1 MIGACKKIVRLI
13 LMSNISRRKF
23 LKGAGVAVLAV
34 AASGVLA
41 GCSKDPVV
49 PATDAKL
56 EKLVCSAI
64 IELVTENSKND
75 KIILEQ
81 DNLLHDVAT
90 RLMEAE
96 ISGDPVAE
104 RMKIESNKYPQMDGK
119 RIRIEGVCYGK
130 AEGETDDDVKR
141 AVKYDLASFKA
152 SKAVSQISVAAR
164 KVDGVVYY
172 AFITFAVINI

>member
-64 IELVTENSKND
+64 IELVAENNQ
-75 KIILEQ
+75 IVLEQ
-81 DNLLHDVAT
+81 DDLLHDDAT

-96 ISGDPVAE
+96 ISGDPMAE
-104 RMKIESNKYPQMDGK
+104 RMKIESNKYRPMDEK
-119 RIRIEGVCYGK
+119 MIAIQGVCYGK

-152 SKAVSQISVAAR
+152 NNAVSQISIAAR

-172 AFITFAVINI
+172 AFITFGIL

>member
-1 MIGACKKIVRLI
+1 
-13 LMSNISRRKF
+13 MSNISRRKF
-23 LKGAGVAVLAV
+23 LKGTGVAVLAV

-64 IELVTENSKND
+64 IELVAENNQ
-75 KIILEQ
+75 IVLEQ
-81 DNLLHDVAT
+81 DNLLHDDAT

-96 ISGDPVAE
+96 ISGDPMAE
-104 RMKIESNKYPQMDGK
+104 RMKIESNKYRPMDEK
-119 RIRIEGVCYGK
+119 MIAIQGVCYGK

-152 SKAVSQISVAAR
+152 NNAVSQISIAAR

-172 AFITFAVINI
+172 AFITFGIL

>member
-1 MIGACKKIVRLI
+1 
-13 LMSNISRRKF
+13 MSNISRRKF

-64 IELVTENSKND
+64 IELVAENNQ
-75 KIILEQ
+75 IILEQ
-81 DNLLHDVAT
+81 DDLLHDDAT

-96 ISGDPVAE
+96 ISGDPMAE
-104 RMKIESNKYPQMDGK
+104 RMKIESNKYRPMDEK
-119 RIRIEGVCYGK
+119 IILIEGVCYGK

-172 AFITFAVINI
+172 AFITFGAFGI

>member
-64 IELVTENSKND
+64 IELVAENNQ
-75 KIILEQ
+75 IVLEQ
-81 DNLLHDVAT
+81 DNLLHDDAT

-96 ISGDPVAE
+96 ISGDPMAE
-104 RMKIESNKYPQMDGK
+104 RMKIESNKYRPMDEK
-119 RIRIEGVCYGK
+119 MIAIQGVCYGK

-152 SKAVSQISVAAR
+152 NNAVSQISIAAR

-172 AFITFAVINI
+172 AFITFGIL

>member
-1 MIGACKKIVRLI
+1 
-13 LMSNISRRKF
+13 MSNISRRKF

-64 IELVTENSKND
+64 IELVAENSEEND

-81 DNLLHDVAT
+81 DDLLHDVAT

-96 ISGDPVAE
+96 ISGDPMAE

-119 RIRIEGVCYGK
+119 MIRIEGVCYGK
-130 AEGETDDDVKR
+130 AEGETDDDVKQ

-172 AFITFAVINI
+172 AFITFGVINI

>member
-64 IELVTENSKND
+64 IELVAENN

-81 DNLLHDVAT
+81 DDLLHDDAT

-96 ISGDPVAE
+96 ISGDPMAV
-104 RMKIESNKYPQMDGK
+104 RMEIENSKYRPMDK
-119 RIRIEGVCYGK
+119 KMIAIQGVCYGK
-130 AEGETDDDVKR
+130 AEGETDDDVKQ

-152 SKAVSQISVAAR
+152 NNAVSQISIAAR

-172 AFITFAVINI
+172 AFITFGIL

>member
-1 MIGACKKIVRLI
+1 
-13 LMSNISRRKF
+13 MSNISRRKF

-64 IELVTENSKND
+64 IELVAENNQ
-75 KIILEQ
+75 IVLEQ
-81 DNLLHDVAT
+81 DNLLHDDAT

-96 ISGDPVAE
+96 ISGDPMAE
-104 RMKIESNKYPQMDGK
+104 RMKIESNKYRPMDEK
-119 RIRIEGVCYGK
+119 MIAIQGVCYGE

-152 SKAVSQISVAAR
+152 NNAVSQISIAAR

-172 AFITFAVINI
+172 AFITFGIL

>member
-1 MIGACKKIVRLI
+1 
-13 LMSNISRRKF
+13 MSNISRRKF

-64 IELVTENSKND
+64 IELVAENNQ
-75 KIILEQ
+75 IVLEQ
-81 DNLLHDVAT
+81 DNLLHDDAT

-96 ISGDPVAE
+96 ISGDPMAE
-104 RMKIESNKYPQMDGK
+104 RMKIESNKYRPMDEK
-119 RIRIEGVCYGK
+119 MIAIQGVCYGK

-152 SKAVSQISVAAR
+152 TNAVSQISIAAR

-172 AFITFAVINI
+172 AFITFGIL

>member
-1 MIGACKKIVRLI
+1 
-13 LMSNISRRKF
+13 MSNISRRKF

-64 IELVTENSKND
+64 IELVAENNQ
-75 KIILEQ
+75 IILEQ
-81 DNLLHDVAT
+81 DDLLHDDAT

-96 ISGDPVAE
+96 ISGDPMAE
-104 RMKIESNKYPQMDGK
+104 RMKIESNKYRPMDEK
-119 RIRIEGVCYGK
+119 MIAIQGVCYGK

-152 SKAVSQISVAAR
+152 NNAVSQISIAAR

-172 AFITFAVINI
+172 ACITFGIL

>member
-1 MIGACKKIVRLI
+1 
-13 LMSNISRRKF
+13 MSNISRRKF

-64 IELVTENSKND
+64 IELVAENN

-81 DNLLHDVAT
+81 DDLLHDDAT

-96 ISGDPVAE
+96 ISGDPMAVRKE
-104 RMKIESNKYPQMDGK
+104 IEIKKIRQMDEK
-119 RIRIEGVCYGK
+119 MIRIEGVCYGK

>member
-1 MIGACKKIVRLI
+1 
-13 LMSNISRRKF
+13 MSNISRRKF

-64 IELVTENSKND
+64 IELVAENSKND
-75 KIILEQ
+75 KTINDTIILEQ
-81 DNLLHDVAT
+81 DDLLHDDAA

-96 ISGDPVAE
+96 ISGDPMAV
-104 RMKIESNKYPQMDGK
+104 RMEIENNKYRPMDK
-119 RIRIEGVCYGK
+119 KMIAIQGVCYGK

-152 SKAVSQISVAAR
+152 NKAVSQISIAAR

-172 AFITFAVINI
+172 AFITFGIL

>member
-1 MIGACKKIVRLI
+1 
-13 LMSNISRRKF
+13 MSNISRRKF

-64 IELVTENSKND
+64 IELVAENNH
-75 KIILEQ
+75 IVLEQ
-81 DNLLHDVAT
+81 DDFLHDDAT

-96 ISGDPVAE
+96 ISGDPMAE
-104 RMKIESNKYPQMDGK
+104 RMKIESNKYRPMDEK
-119 RIRIEGVCYGK
+119 MIAIQDVCYGK

-152 SKAVSQISVAAR
+152 NNAVSQISIAAR

-172 AFITFAVINI
+172 AFITFGIL

>member
-1 MIGACKKIVRLI
+1 MSGACKKIVRLI

-64 IELVTENSKND
+64 IELVAENNQ
-75 KIILEQ
+75 IVLEQ
-81 DNLLHDVAT
+81 DNLLHDDAT

-96 ISGDPVAE
+96 ISGDPMAE
-104 RMKIESNKYPQMDGK
+104 RMKIESNKYRPMDEK
-119 RIRIEGVCYGK
+119 MIAIQGVCYGK

-152 SKAVSQISVAAR
+152 NNAVSQISIAAR

-172 AFITFAVINI
+172 AFITFGIL

>member
-64 IELVTENSKND
+64 IELVAENNQ
-75 KIILEQ
+75 IILEQ
-81 DNLLHDVAT
+81 DDLLHDDAT

-96 ISGDPVAE
+96 ISGDPMAE
-104 RMKIESNKYPQMDGK
+104 RMKIESNKYRPMDEK
-119 RIRIEGVCYGK
+119 MIAIQGVCYGK

-152 SKAVSQISVAAR
+152 NNAVSQISIAAR

-172 AFITFAVINI
+172 AFITFGIL

>member
-1 MIGACKKIVRLI
+1 
-13 LMSNISRRKF
+13 MSNISRRKF

-64 IELVTENSKND
+64 IELVAENNQ
-75 KIILEQ
+75 IILEQ
-81 DNLLHDVAT
+81 DDLLHDDAT

-96 ISGDPVAE
+96 ISGDPRAE
-104 RMKIESNKYPQMDGK
+104 RMKIESNKYRPMDEK
-119 RIRIEGVCYGK
+119 MIAIQGVCYGK

-152 SKAVSQISVAAR
+152 NNAVSQISIAAR

-172 AFITFAVINI
+172 AFITFGIL

>member
-1 MIGACKKIVRLI
+1 
-13 LMSNISRRKF
+13 MSNISRRKF

-64 IELVTENSKND
+64 IELVAENNQ
-75 KIILEQ
+75 IVLEQ
-81 DNLLHDVAT
+81 DDLLHDDAT

-96 ISGDPVAE
+96 ISGDPMAE
-104 RMKIESNKYPQMDGK
+104 RMKIESNKYRPMDEK
-119 RIRIEGVCYGK
+119 MIAIQGVCYGK

-152 SKAVSQISVAAR
+152 NNAVSQISIAAR

-172 AFITFAVINI
+172 AFITFGIL

>member
-1 MIGACKKIVRLI
+1 
-13 LMSNISRRKF
+13 MSNISRRKF

-64 IELVTENSKND
+64 IELVAENEKNP
-75 KIILEQ
+75 IILEQ
-81 DNLLHDVAT
+81 DDLLHDDAT

-96 ISGDPVAE
+96 ISGDPMAV
-104 RMKIESNKYPQMDGK
+104 RVKIESNKYRSMDK
-119 RIRIEGVCYGK
+119 KVIAIQGVYYGK

-152 SKAVSQISVAAR
+152 NNAVSQISVAAR

-172 AFITFAVINI
+172 AFITFGAFDI

>member
-49 PATDAKL
+49 PATDARL

-64 IELVTENSKND
+64 IELVAENNQ
-75 KIILEQ
+75 IILEQ
-81 DNLLHDVAT
+81 DDLLHDDAT

-96 ISGDPVAE
+96 ISGDPMAE
-104 RMKIESNKYPQMDGK
+104 RMKIESNKYRPMDEK
-119 RIRIEGVCYGK
+119 MIAIQGVCYGK

-152 SKAVSQISVAAR
+152 NNAVSQISIAAR

-172 AFITFAVINI
+172 AFITFGIL

>member
-1 MIGACKKIVRLI
+1 MSGACKKIVRLI

-64 IELVTENSKND
+64 IELVAENNQ
-75 KIILEQ
+75 IVLEQ
-81 DNLLHDVAT
+81 DDLLHDDAT

-96 ISGDPVAE
+96 ISGDPMAE
-104 RMKIESNKYPQMDGK
+104 RMKIESNKYRPMDEK
-119 RIRIEGVCYGK
+119 MIAIQGVCYGK

-152 SKAVSQISVAAR
+152 NNAVSQISIAAR

-172 AFITFAVINI
+172 AFITFGIL

>member
-1 MIGACKKIVRLI
+1 
-13 LMSNISRRKF
+13 MSNISRRKF

-64 IELVTENSKND
+64 IELVAENNQ
-75 KIILEQ
+75 IILEQ
-81 DNLLHDVAT
+81 DDLLHDDAT

-96 ISGDPVAE
+96 ISGDPMAE
-104 RMKIESNKYPQMDGK
+104 RMKIESNKYRPMDEK
-119 RIRIEGVCYGK
+119 MIAIQGVCYGK

-141 AVKYDLASFKA
+141 AVKYALASFKA
-152 SKAVSQISVAAR
+152 NNAVSQISIAAR

-172 AFITFAVINI
+172 AFITFGIL

>member
-1 MIGACKKIVRLI
+1 
-13 LMSNISRRKF
+13 MSNISRRKF

-64 IELVTENSKND
+64 IELVAENNQ
-75 KIILEQ
+75 IILEQ
-81 DNLLHDVAT
+81 DNLLHDDAT

-96 ISGDPVAE
+96 ISGDPMAE
-104 RMKIESNKYPQMDGK
+104 RMKIESNKIRPMDEK
-119 RIRIEGVCYGK
+119 MIAIQGVCYGK

-152 SKAVSQISVAAR
+152 NNAVSQISIAAR

-172 AFITFAVINI
+172 AFITFGIL

>member
-1 MIGACKKIVRLI
+1 
-13 LMSNISRRKF
+13 MSNISRRKF

-64 IELVTENSKND
+64 IELVAENSEEND

-81 DNLLHDVAT
+81 DDLLHDVAT

-96 ISGDPVAE
+96 ISGDPMAE
-104 RMKIESNKYPQMDGK
+104 RMKIESNKYRPMDEK
-119 RIRIEGVCYGK
+119 MIAIQGVCYGK
-130 AEGETDDDVKR
+130 AEGETDDDVKQ

-172 AFITFAVINI
+172 AFITFGVINI

>member
-1 MIGACKKIVRLI
+1 
-13 LMSNISRRKF
+13 MSNISRRKF

-64 IELVTENSKND
+64 IELVAENNQ
-75 KIILEQ
+75 IILEQ
-81 DNLLHDVAT
+81 DNLLHDDAT

-96 ISGDPVAE
+96 ISGDPMAE
-104 RMKIESNKYPQMDGK
+104 RMKIESNKYRPMDEK
-119 RIRIEGVCYGK
+119 MIAIQGVCYGK

-152 SKAVSQISVAAR
+152 NNAVSQISIAAR

-172 AFITFAVINI
+172 AFITFGIL

>member
-1 MIGACKKIVRLI
+1 
-13 LMSNISRRKF
+13 MSNISRRKF

-64 IELVTENSKND
+64 IELVAENNQ
-75 KIILEQ
+75 IILEQ
-81 DNLLHDVAT
+81 DDLLHDDAT

-96 ISGDPVAE
+96 ISGDPMAE
-104 RMKIESNKYPQMDGK
+104 RMKIESNKYRPMDEK
-119 RIRIEGVCYGK
+119 MIAIQGVCYGK

-152 SKAVSQISVAAR
+152 NNAVSQISIAAR

-172 AFITFAVINI
+172 AFITFGIL

>member
-1 MIGACKKIVRLI
+1 
-13 LMSNISRRKF
+13 MSNISRRKF

-64 IELVTENSKND
+64 IELVAENSEEND

-81 DNLLHDVAT
+81 DDLLHDDAT

-96 ISGDPVAE
+96 ISGDPMAE
-104 RMKIESNKYPQMDGK
+104 RMKIKSRQMDEK
-119 RIRIEGVCYGK
+119 TILIEGVYYGSAK
-130 AEGETDDDVKR
+130 GETDDAVKQ

-152 SKAVSQISVAAR
+152 SRAVSQISVAAR

-172 AFITFAVINI
+172 AFITFGVY

>member
-1 MIGACKKIVRLI
+1 
-13 LMSNISRRKF
+13 MSNISRRKF

-64 IELVTENSKND
+64 IELVHENNQ
-75 KIILEQ
+75 IILEQ
-81 DNLLHDVAT
+81 DDLLHDDAT

-96 ISGDPVAE
+96 ISGDPMAE
-104 RMKIESNKYPQMDGK
+104 RVKIESNKYRRMDEK
-119 RIRIEGVCYGK
+119 TIAIQGVYYGK

-152 SKAVSQISVAAR
+152 NNAVSQISVAAR

-172 AFITFAVINI
+172 AFITFGAFNI

>member
-1 MIGACKKIVRLI
+1 
-13 LMSNISRRKF
+13 MSNISRRKF

-64 IELVTENSKND
+64 IELVAENSEKND

-81 DNLLHDVAT
+81 DDLLHDDAT

-96 ISGDPVAE
+96 ISGDPIAV
-104 RMKIESNKYPQMDGK
+104 RMEIENSKSRPMDEKI
-119 RIRIEGVCYGK
+119 ILIEGVCSGK

-141 AVKYDLASFKA
+141 AVKYNLASFKA

-172 AFITFAVINI
+172 AFITFGVLRVDI

>member
-1 MIGACKKIVRLI
+1 
-13 LMSNISRRKF
+13 MSNISRRKF

-64 IELVTENSKND
+64 IELVAENSEKND

-81 DNLLHDVAT
+81 DDLLHDDAT
-90 RLMEAE
+90 RLMEAK
-96 ISGDPVAE
+96 ISGDPMAE
-104 RMKIESNKYPQMDGK
+104 RMKIESEKIRQMDEK
-119 RIRIEGVCYGK
+119 MIRIEGVCYGK

-152 SKAVSQISVAAR
+152 SKAVNQISVAAR

>member
-1 MIGACKKIVRLI
+1 
-13 LMSNISRRKF
+13 MSNISRRKF

-64 IELVTENSKND
+64 IELVHENNQ
-75 KIILEQ
+75 IILEQ
-81 DNLLHDVAT
+81 DNLLHDDAT

-96 ISGDPVAE
+96 ISGDP
-104 RMKIESNKYPQMDGK
+104 MKVHMEIESNKSRRMDEKTIVIQG
-119 RIRIEGVCYGK
+119 ICYGK
-130 AEGETDDDVKR
+130 AEGETDDDVKQ
-141 AVKYDLASFKA
+141 AVKYNLASFKA
-152 SKAVSQISVAAR
+152 NNAVSQISVAAR

-172 AFITFAVINI
+172 AFITFGAFGI

>member
-1 MIGACKKIVRLI
+1 
-13 LMSNISRRKF
+13 MSNISRRKF

-64 IELVTENSKND
+64 IELVAENNQ
-75 KIILEQ
+75 IVLEQ
-81 DNLLHDVAT
+81 DNLLHDDAT

-96 ISGDPVAE
+96 ISGDPMAE
-104 RMKIESNKYPQMDGK
+104 RMKIESNKYRPMDEK
-119 RIRIEGVCYGK
+119 MIAIQGVCYGK

-152 SKAVSQISVAAR
+152 NNAVSQISIAAR

-172 AFITFAVINI
+172 AFITFGIL

>member
-1 MIGACKKIVRLI
+1 
-13 LMSNISRRKF
+13 MSNISRREF

-64 IELVTENSKND
+64 IELVADEKNP
-75 KIILEQ
+75 IILEQ
-81 DNLLHDVAT
+81 DDLLHDDAT

-96 ISGDPVAE
+96 ISGDPMAVRKE
-104 RMKIESNKYPQMDGK
+104 IEIKKIRQMDEK
-119 RIRIEGVCYGK
+119 MIRIEGVCYGK

>member
-1 MIGACKKIVRLI
+1 MSGACKKIVRLI

-64 IELVTENSKND
+64 IELVAENNQ
-75 KIILEQ
+75 IILEQ
-81 DNLLHDVAT
+81 DNLLHDDAT

-96 ISGDPVAE
+96 ISGDPMAE
-104 RMKIESNKYPQMDGK
+104 RMKIESNKYRPMDEK
-119 RIRIEGVCYGK
+119 MIAIQGVCYGK

-152 SKAVSQISVAAR
+152 NNAVSQISIAAR

-172 AFITFAVINI
+172 AFITFGIL

>member
-1 MIGACKKIVRLI
+1 
-13 LMSNISRRKF
+13 MSNISRRKF
-23 LKGAGVAVLAV
+23 LKGAGVAALAV
-34 AASGVLA
+34 AAAGVLA

-64 IELVTENSKND
+64 IELVAENSEEND

-152 SKAVSQISVAAR
+152 SKAVDQISVAAR

>member
-1 MIGACKKIVRLI
+1 
-13 LMSNISRRKF
+13 MSNISRRKF

-56 EKLVCSAI
+56 EKLVCSVI
-64 IELVTENSKND
+64 IELVAENNQ
-75 KIILEQ
+75 IILEQ
-81 DNLLHDVAT
+81 DDLLHDDAT

-96 ISGDPVAE
+96 ISGDPMAE
-104 RMKIESNKYPQMDGK
+104 RMKIESNKYRPMDEK
-119 RIRIEGVCYGK
+119 MIAIQGVCYGK

-152 SKAVSQISVAAR
+152 NNAVSQISIAAR

-172 AFITFAVINI
+172 AFITFGIL

>member
-1 MIGACKKIVRLI
+1 MRLI
-13 LMSNISRRKF
+13 LLSNISRRKF
-23 LKGAGVAVLAV
+23 LKGAGVAALAV
-34 AASGVLA
+34 AAAGVLA

-64 IELVTENSKND
+64 IELVAENNQ
-75 KIILEQ
+75 IILEQ
-81 DNLLHDVAT
+81 DNLLHDDAT

-96 ISGDPVAE
+96 ISGDPMKV
-104 RMKIESNKYPQMDGK
+104 RMEIESNNHRPMDEK
-119 RIRIEGVCYGK
+119 IIAIEGVCYGK

-172 AFITFAVINI
+172 AFITFGAFGI

>member
-1 MIGACKKIVRLI
+1 
-13 LMSNISRRKF
+13 MSNISRRKF

-64 IELVTENSKND
+64 IELVADEKNP
-75 KIILEQ
+75 IILEQ
-81 DNLLHDVAT
+81 DDLLHDDAT

-96 ISGDPVAE
+96 ISGDPMAVRKE
-104 RMKIESNKYPQMDGK
+104 IEIKKIRQMDEK
-119 RIRIEGVCYGK
+119 MIRIEGVCYGK